1 MSDVEAALA
10 EGRGQVNCFA
20 ARLEA
25 DDLCFKHLKYR

>member
-20 ARLEA
+20 ARLEVV
-25 DDLCFKHLKYR
+25 DLCVKQLKYK